1 MSRKMTRKIDSNMPR
16 KETTLRPN
24 QSVAAAMPAMPESP
38 IPDWGQGNRT
48 PDPLARPLRRQPR
61 QG

>member
-38 IPDWGQGNRT
+38 IPDWSPRNRT
-48 PDPLARPLRRQPR
+48 PDPLARPRRKS
-61 QG
+61 